1 MEGLTFHR
9 EEGRTSPSRILKID
23 WAGADLG
30 SGQECLIAGCRSCP
44 VATTS
49 RHRRSEADPGA
60 WAGKGSSP
68 ASKVLRTNGVRFL
81 LGFPPRAMLESL
93 MTPRTWEKRN
103 GNERNLGRSAGQVP
117 AGQVAGDLGPV
128 AVWMEEH
135 GWAAPS
141 PVDVDSQRNDG
152 LGSDWEEK
160 VLWHRNLEE
169 SLYRELWAGDP
180 GPRDRWHGDRWHGD
194 WWRGDWE
201 RGECTERL
209 PVDPG
214 SGALARTLKA
224 DALERGVGMTEEA
237 VTCIASS
244 AQLLGYGACACKARQ
259 LMDAVLQLLSSRQAI
274 AACVAGR
281 SMGSENLCSLAPVDL
296 PPDALAPEALVPG
309 ALAREALGPEKL
321 EPGAL
326 VPGALKPEALGPE
339 KLEPEALVPGALGL
353 VTSGPVTLEL
363 VVRELTIL
371 GCGEVLFSP
380 DEWAY
385 LRLLNRFG
393 DPVPLAWMAE
403 QLHCSPEFLSRQV
416 EPSLIDLGLV
426 AITDQG
432 RLAQVEFPI
441 CDSDLDVS
449 DADVSDPDVSDA
461 WSYGTSIS
469 EAGPS
474 EACRCEACRYETC
487 RYETCRYEACRG
499 EACCCEACCRE
510 ADLRETGLRET
521 GPRED
526 AVSRVLL
533 SVRRGAGFCFDT
545 CRGSAPNS
553 GRTGWIVV
561 EQNWGLVR
569 PG

>member
-1 MEGLTFHR
+1 
-9 EEGRTSPSRILKID
+9 
-23 WAGADLG
+23 
-30 SGQECLIAGCRSCP
+30 
-44 VATTS
+44 
-49 RHRRSEADPGA
+49 
-60 WAGKGSSP
+60 
-68 ASKVLRTNGVRFL
+68 
-81 LGFPPRAMLESL
+81 
-93 MTPRTWEKRN
+93 
-103 GNERNLGRSAGQVP
+103 
-117 AGQVAGDLGPV
+117 
-128 AVWMEEH
+128 MEEH

-141 PVDVDSQRNDG
+141 HGDVDFHRNGG
-152 LGSDWEEK
+152 LSSDREEK
-160 VLWHRNLEE
+160 VLRQRNLEE

-180 GPRDRWHGDRWHGD
+180 VPRDRSRGDRS
-194 WWRGDWE
+194 RGDRRRGDRR
-201 RGECTERL
+201 RGECTELL
-209 PVDPG
+209 PDDPD

-259 LMDAVLQLLSSRQAI
+259 LMNAVLQRLCSRQAM
-274 AACVAGR
+274 AACVAGG

-296 PPDALAPEALVPG
+296 ATEAL
-309 ALAREALGPEKL
+309 
-321 EPGAL
+321 EPKA
-326 VPGALKPEALGPE
+326 
-339 KLEPEALVPGALGL
+339 LEPEALVPGASGP
-353 VTSGPVTLEL
+353 VTPGPETQGPVTQGPVTLEL

-371 GCGEVLFSP
+371 GCGAVLFCP

-385 LRLLNRFG
+385 LRLLSRFG

-432 RLAQVEFPI
+432 RLALVESPI

-449 DADVSDPDVSDA
+449 DADVSDTDVSDA

-469 EAGPS
+469 ELGPS
-474 EACRCEACRYETC
+474 EACRA
-487 RYETCRYEACRG
+487 
-499 EACCCEACCRE
+499 EACCCEACYCE
-510 ADLRETGLRET
+510 ADPRESGPGES

-533 SVRRGAGFCFDT
+533 SVWRGPGFCFDV

-553 GRTGWIVV
+553 GKTGWIVV
-561 EQNWGLVR
+561 EQNWGLAR